1 MPLRKKLA
9 LTFIVVVTIIM
20 GLYNFLNYY
29 FSRDLLL
36 KDQEKQM
43 DLLAKQIGISI
54 EQSQFGAQY
63 VEDLIGNKLRVVA
76 VAAQNALDP
85 DIDKVTNEELVALS
99 EKLGVSHITL
109 LQQVGDDIKGI
120 RSSDSKE
127 IDMSTKDWDY
137 WFVAFTQL
145 LKDKNTVVAQGL
157 KLPNFWSG
165 PVNISYSDPDHV
177 DKWGYYYDG
186 TTNYIINPY
195 IRDTQIMKFQQ
206 ILGPESILEK
216 ILKNNKSVLEITG
229 FNPKTFG
236 HPPVYSEANG
246 QKYIDLVNRDIQF
259 GQYVYKEAD
268 DVQHVTASFQSGKMI
283 TVVAEANGKKVLKS
297 FIPIQA
303 ANPYIIGIVTDYHI
317 IQDILS
323 EQLLNNF
330 VISVIVLMIVLLV
343 SFLLAA
349 YIVRP
354 LNHILYKV
362 NEISEGNFGAKI
374 AIDRNDELGW
384 LSKRVNTMSMNLQ
397 TYTQELKDKNAEIE
411 FRANYDFLTGLP
423 NIRLFN
429 EHFKNTLES
438 VKKDGSSIAVLFLDL
453 DRFKWINDTFGHSSG
468 DYLLKEVAQRIAG
481 IAGGNEMGS
490 RIGGDEFVLLLPGY
504 SREATEQKVQQI
516 LQLLSRPALY
526 EGQEL
531 SVTPSIGI
539 SMFPCDGEDIDTLV
553 KNADIAMYRA
563 KEQGRNNFQFYALE
577 MKDKIVRRAA
587 LEKGLRK
594 ALERNEFTLYYQ
606 PQVDLNTGEI
616 VGVEALVRW
625 IHPENGLI
633 SPLEFIPLAEE
644 TGLIAPM
651 GEWILYT
658 ACKQNKLWQEKGFP
672 PMRVSVNLSA
682 RQIQQQNLV
691 DYVRQVL
698 EETGLEPTQL
708 EMEITESIAMY
719 NEDYVIGKLNSL
731 KQLGIQIAIDD
742 FGTGYSSLNYLN
754 KFPIDTLKIDKSF
767 ISQVKNSSDNM
778 EIIMTILAMARNLK
792 LKVIAEGVETIEQLR
807 FLQNNKCNEAQGYY
821 FSKPLSVDDFEQL
834 FEQIAR
840 AAAGKIE
847 S

>member
-9 LTFIVVVTIIM
+9 LTFILVVTLIM
-20 GLYNFLNYY
+20 GLYNCLNYY
-29 FSRDLLL
+29 FSRDLLM
-36 KDQEKQM
+36 KDQEKQT
-43 DLLAKQIGISI
+43 DILAKQIGISI

-63 VEDLIGNKLRVVA
+63 VEDLIGNKLRAVA
-76 VAAQNALDP
+76 IAAQNALDP
-85 DIDKVTNEELVALS
+85 DINNISNEELVRLS

-109 LQQVGDDIKGI
+109 LQREGNDIKGGK
-120 RSSDSKE
+120 SSDAKE

-137 WFVAFTQL
+137 WFDAFNQL
-145 LKDKNTVVAQGL
+145 FDHHNVTIAQGQ

-165 PVNISYSDPDHV
+165 PVNIAASDPDHV

-195 IRDTQIMKFQQ
+195 IRDTQILKFQQ

-216 ILKNNKSVLEITG
+216 ILKNNTSVLEITG
-229 FNPKTFG
+229 FNPRTFG
-236 HPPVYSEANG
+236 KPPLYTEVNG
-246 QKYIDLVNRDIQF
+246 QKYVDLVNRDIQF
-259 GQYVYKEAD
+259 GQYAYKEAN
-268 DVQHVTASFQSGKMI
+268 DVQNVLASFQSGKLI
-283 TVVAEANGKKVLKS
+283 SVVTESNGKKVLKT
-297 FIPIQA
+297 FIPIQSD
-303 ANPYIIGIVTDYHI
+303 NPYIIGVVTDYQI
-317 IQDILS
+317 IQDILN
-323 EQLLNNF
+323 EQLLNNI
-330 VISVIVLMIVLLV
+330 VISLIILLFVLFV
-343 SFLLAA
+343 SFLLAD

-354 LNHILYKV
+354 INHILYKV
-362 NEISEGNFGAKI
+362 NEIAEGNFGAKI
-374 AIDRNDELGW
+374 AINRNDELGW
-384 LSKRVNTMSMNLQ
+384 LSKRVNTMSMNLEA
-397 TYTQELKDKNAEIE
+397 YTQELKDKNAEIE

-429 EHFKNTLES
+429 EHFTKTLES

-468 DYLLKEVAQRIAG
+468 DYLLKEVAQRIQG
-481 IAGGNEMGS
+481 MAGGNEMGS

-504 SREATEQKVQQI
+504 SREATEQKVEQI

-563 KEQGRNNFQFYALE
+563 KEQGRNNYQFYALE

-594 ALERNEFTLYYQ
+594 ALEREELTLYYQ
-606 PQVDLNTGEI
+606 PQVDLITGKI

-633 SPLEFIPLAEE
+633 SPLEFIPMAEE

-658 ACKQNKLWQEKGFP
+658 ACKQIKLWEEKGFP

-698 EETGLEPTQL
+698 KETSLDPRLLEL
-708 EMEITESIAMY
+708 EITESIAMY

-731 KQLGIQIAIDD
+731 KLLGIQIAIDD

-767 ISQVKNSSDNM
+767 ISQVKDTTDNR
-778 EIIMTILAMARNLK
+778 EIIMTILAMARNLN
-792 LKVIAEGVETIEQLR
+792 LKVIAEGVETIEQLH
-807 FLQNNKCNEAQGYY
+807 FLQNNKCNEAQGYF
-821 FSKPLSVDDFEQL
+821 FSKPLSVEDFEEL

-840 AAAGKIE
+840 SAAGKVE